1 MNVISKRGL
10 TQLIE
15 SAKLDKDTRKEL
27 DAWYRVARAASWRHL
42 ADVQGEFPATDQVG
56 RVLVFDIRHNRY
68 RLVTIIHY
76 AREKEGR
83 VTMGHIYIR
92 SFLAHREYDN
102 RTNWDKGVKR

>member
-1 MNVISKRGL
+1 VNVISKRGL

-68 RLVTIIHY
+68 RLVT
-76 AREKEGR
+76 R
-83 VTMGHIYIR
+83 VDFRRQKLYVKAVLNHK
-92 SFLAHREYDN
+92 EYD
-102 RTNWDKGVKR
+102 REEWKKWA